1 MASKTIRELE
11 KMGYP
16 KGAPSYAAGSRGL
29 APVHPGLSIYENV
42 VKASD
47 ITVTAF
53 AQRLH
58 ISRRSASDL
67 LNCKANITANIALR
81 LEAIINIEAAYWM
94 RLQANDDLST
104 EKATFAKRKLKFA
117 PLPAM
122 ALAG

>member
-1 MASKTIRELE
+1 MASKAIRELE
-11 KMGYP
+11 KTGYP
-16 KGAPSYAAGSRGL
+16 KDAPRYTATSRGL

-53 AQRLH
+53 AERLH

-81 LEAIINIEAAYWM
+81 LEAVTNIEAAYWM
-94 RLQANDDLST
+94 RLQANYDLST

-117 PLPAM
+117 PLPTM

>member
-1 MASKTIRELE
+1 MASKTILELE
-11 KMGYP
+11 KTGYQ
-16 KGAPSYAAGSRGL
+16 KGAPSYAAGSRGIV
-29 APVHPGLSIYENV
+29 PVHPGLSIYENV

-67 LNCKANITANIALR
+67 LSGKANITANIALR
-81 LEAIINIEAAYWM
+81 LEAITNIEAAYWM
-94 RLQANDDLST
+94 PLQANYDLST

-122 ALAG
+122 SLAG